1 MKILLLGKN
10 GQVGEMLQAAL
21 SPLGAVVAWG
31 REDACL
37 ENPLRLAGAVA
48 ALEADIIVNAAAYTA
63 VDKAESE
70 PATAFLVNAEAVSA
84 LAGVARRQGAW
95 LVHYSTDYVFDGR
108 KSDAYTE
115 EDQPNPL
122 CVYGRSKLAG
132 DRAIVASGCQYLIF
146 RVSWVYAAGHANFP
160 RAMLWLARERTSLNV
175 VADQV
180 GAPTS
185 ARLVADVTAKALAT
199 LAQDRSGVNW
209 SGIYNV
215 AAAGATSKADMV
227 RFILGEAAALG
238 CQTTLAPDEVWP
250 VKTQMFPTPATRP
263 LNSRLNT
270 TKLRR
275 TFSMDL
281 PPWQEDM
288 RQWVAQELAEV
299 AA

>member
-10 GQVGEMLQAAL
+10 GQVGEMLQSAL

-122 CVYGRSKLAG
+122 CVYGRSKLLPLPEAK
-132 DRAIVASGCQYLIF
+132 
-146 RVSWVYAAGHANFP
+146 NK
-160 RAMLWLARERTSLNV
+160 
-175 VADQV
+175 
-180 GAPTS
+180 S
-185 ARLVADVTAKALAT
+185 A
-199 LAQDRSGVNW
+199 
-209 SGIYNV
+209 
-215 AAAGATSKADMV
+215 
-227 RFILGEAAALG
+227 
-238 CQTTLAPDEVWP
+238 
-250 VKTQMFPTPATRP
+250 
-263 LNSRLNT
+263 
-270 TKLRR
+270 
-275 TFSMDL
+275 
-281 PPWQEDM
+281 
-288 RQWVAQELAEV
+288 
-299 AA
+299 